1 MYSKAISLYP
11 DPVFYSNRS
20 QCYLNLENYMECIS
34 DATNAL
40 KLDLNLS
47 KAYYRRMMAYEKLND
62 NIKALQ
68 NCQEWMSNLPN
79 DQLAKNSYDRI
90 HNKIIEITKLKEKEK
105 IRWSRLKDST
115 NFIYDKPLP
124 AQSKKSLRKVN
135 VSLKKSH
142 SPIPDDVIDT
152 IFNNNTGEHSETTE
166 TDVVDS
172 KLFKLNFLSSS
183 YIKHK
188 PDIIEDKNTVNETN
202 EILKA
207 NDKKE
212 HEEIPPLT
220 ELEKTQKE
228 LITLPKS
235 GPQFYATWKELT
247 DELRFL
253 YLKNIAEN
261 SVKIG
266 KLLGAQ
272 LTSDM
277 LAQIIQIVHKYF
289 ILYQISYI
297 DFIHE
302 LSKNPELSVLA
313 MFLENED
320 KQSK

>member
-1 MYSKAISLYP
+1 MYSKAIDIYP

-20 QCYLNLENYMECIS
+20 QCFLNLENYIECIR

-40 KLDLNLS
+40 KLDINLS
-47 KAYYRRMMAYEKLND
+47 KAYYRRMMAYEKLSD

-105 IRWSRLKDST
+105 IKWSRLKDST

-124 AQSKKSLRKVN
+124 AQSTKSLRKIN

-152 IFNNNTGEHSETTE
+152 IFNNNTGEHNESTE
-166 TDVVDS
+166 IVDS
-172 KLFKLNFLSSS
+172 KLFKPNFLSSS

-188 PDIIEDKNTVNETN
+188 PIIIEDKNTVNETN

-212 HEEIPPLT
+212 HEKIPVLKD
-220 ELEKTQKE
+220 LEKIQKE
-228 LITLPKS
+228 IIILPKS
-235 GPQFYATWKELT
+235 GPQFYASWKELT

-266 KLLGAQ
+266 QLLGAQ
-272 LTSDM
+272 LSSDM
-277 LAQIIQIVHKYF
+277 LAQIIQIVYKYF
-289 ILYQISYI
+289 IHYQISYI

-313 MFLENED
+313 MFLESED
-320 KQSK
+320 KRSK